1 MNANAFHIKI
11 STTGNRIRCDSVS
24 SDTAGCKHMFDQ
36 DPFLADADSIL
47 AGGSSSC
54 PYADAHISSL
64 KDQLLDAHSERIKAQ
79 RQLQQWTGN
88 TVARQHSGQATQWPG
103 NTVDR
108 QHSGQA
114 TQWTGNTV
122 ARQHSG
128 QATQWPGNTVD
139 RQHSG
144 QATQWPG
151 NTVARQH
158 SGEATQW
165 TGNTALHPAF
175 LGVWLRVEDQLE
187 MIITAN
193 TATFPSCQDV
203 GPRVINR
210 LAPYVFTSKLSSG
223 GGDSGYALYTLLP
236 SLDQLVKVNYD
247 CSTSSSFS
255 RMWVKKK

>member
-1 MNANAFHIKI
+1 MDANAFHIKI
-11 STTGNRIRCDSVS
+11 STTGKRIRCDSVS
-24 SDTAGCKHMFDQ
+24 SYTAGCKHMFDQ

-88 TVARQHSGQATQWPG
+88 T
-103 NTVDR
+103 
-108 QHSGQA
+108 
-114 TQWTGNTV
+114 
-122 ARQHSG
+122 
-128 QATQWPGNTVD
+128 
-139 RQHSG
+139 
-144 QATQWPG
+144 
-151 NTVARQH
+151 
-158 SGEATQW
+158 
-165 TGNTALHPAF
+165 ALHPAF
-175 LGVWLRVEDQLE
+175 LGVWLRVEDQIE

-193 TATFPSCQDV
+193 TVTFPNCQGG

-236 SLDQLVKVNYD
+236 SLDQLVKVNYY